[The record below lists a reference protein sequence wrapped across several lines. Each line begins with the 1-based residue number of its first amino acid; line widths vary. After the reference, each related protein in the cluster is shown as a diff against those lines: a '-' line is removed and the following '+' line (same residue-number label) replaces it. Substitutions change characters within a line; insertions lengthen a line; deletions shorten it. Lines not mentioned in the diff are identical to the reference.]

1 VRGRRNLVAGSI
13 SDALTMGVDI
23 NALVT
28 IGIHRVGVDNV
39 GDTLTAIGSDAMA
52 AVSSGGAMGGDDV
65 PQGGVPCSE
74 VCGALGSSDA
84 TGGGSGSFDV
94 VTLCTGS
101 ANLDGGRPNHGKGST
116 GGTQSGGGDRPGING
131 QRSGGDDLDD
141 GDCGNKFG
149 GGVTESRAISALQ
162 FLRGSPP
169 SRGGPYS
176 NKRVQTEPTFPR
188 TTTPNFGSDWGS
200 RER

>member
-13 SDALTMGVDI
+13 SNALTMGVDI

-52 AVSSGGAMGGDDV
+52 AVSSGG
-65 PQGGVPCSE
+65 
-74 VCGALGSSDA
+74 GSSDA